1 MQSSLKQMPAA
12 SYIALSIVL
21 PFFRKLEEFRR
32 VLPINHPYFA
42 RDEIEVVIALDEN
55 SEEHGL
61 LELLR
66 QYPDVRWKVLVNDV
80 PHAWRPPCRA
90 INVGI
95 RHAAGSH
102 VLICSPESAFVGDVP
117 AQMLKIVHKHPDSIA
132 LGRVGF
138 AGFDQLSGN
147 RSLEEI
153 YDAAVPLELKFR
165 TFYGSV
171 CGPKAAFE
179 AVRGYDEEFRKW
191 GGDDDN
197 LRVRM
202 EMAGFRLMAFPEAR
216 LLHLDSE
223 VRTGREQYDDKIDI
237 LKCSPHQAK
246 ANLAWEWGRDFSRL
260 AFANVPV
267 AGSQA
272 VVAAELP
279 YSPVALAVRSRR
291 RCRACGRLLYHNSQA
306 VACNACR
313 PAAEGGPQ
321 AGAASAH
328 RQLARR
334 PRIACV
340 LQLRNE
346 SRYLEGCLAHLRDH
360 VDGFVALDDGST
372 DSTPEILRREA
383 RLLDCITKPDQE
395 GHVWNERENKRV
407 LLQRAR
413 ELGFDWVLCCDADER
428 YETAF
433 LKRLHEIA
441 GRFPAGSDA
450 CFYLALRELWDTPQ
464 QYRVDGIWGEKA
476 RARFFS
482 LPDIV
487 EFGQDQELHGEW
499 FPDHIRRQ
507 GRMLRIDHRLYH
519 LKTILREDRIR
530 RRDYYKAL
538 DPGNKFQAMGYDY
551 LAEEGNDLRLE
562 KIAPGREYDFDT
574 LPETLRALLS

>member
-1 MQSSLKQMPAA
+1 MQSSLKQMPPA
-12 SYIALSIVL
+12 SHIALSIVL
-21 PFFRKLEEFRR
+21 PFFRRLEEFRR

-42 RDEIEVVIALDEN
+42 RAEIEVVIALDEN

-66 QYPDVRWKVLVNDV
+66 QYPDVRWKVLVNDA
-80 PHAWRPPCRA
+80 PHPWRPPCKA
-90 INVGI
+90 VNVGL

-102 VLICSPESAFVGDVP
+102 VLVCSPESAFVGDVP
-117 AQMLKIVHKHPDSIA
+117 AQMLKIVRKHPNAIA

-138 AGFDQLSGN
+138 AGFDRISENLA
-147 RSLEEI
+147 LEQIFEE
-153 YDAAVPLELKFR
+153 AVPRELKLR
-165 TFYGSV
+165 SFYGSV
-171 CGPKAAFE
+171 CGPKSAFE
-179 AVRGYDEEFRKW
+179 AVRGYDEEFLKW

-202 EMAGFRLMAFPEAR
+202 EMAGFQLMAFPEAR
-216 LLHLDSE
+216 LLHLGFE
-223 VRTGREQYDDKIDI
+223 MRNGREQYDDKTDI
-237 LKCSPHQAK
+237 LKCSPHQAQ
-246 ANLAWEWGRDFSRL
+246 ANLRGEWGSDFSRL
-260 AFANVPV
+260 ALANQPV
-267 AGSQA
+267 AGRQSEA
-272 VVAAELP
+272 VDTEFP
-279 YSPVALAVRSRR
+279 YSPTAFAVRSRR
-291 RCRACGRLLYHNSQA
+291 RCRACGRLLYHNSQ
-306 VACNACR
+306 VAPCHACR
-313 PAAEGGPQ
+313 PAA
-321 AGAASAH
+321 AGV
-328 RQLARR
+328 RQRPTRR
-334 PRIACV
+334 PKIACV

-346 SRYLEGCLAHLRDH
+346 SLYLEGCLAHLRDH
-360 VDGFVALDDGST
+360 VDGFIALDDGST
-372 DSTPEILRREA
+372 DSTPEILQRES
-383 RLLDCITKPDQE
+383 RLLDCIAKPAQAK
-395 GHVWNERENKRV
+395 HVWNERENKRV

-433 LKRLHEIA
+433 LKQLHEIA

-482 LPDIV
+482 LPDSV
-487 EFGQDQELHGEW
+487 EFNQDQELHGEW

-507 GRMLRIDHRLYH
+507 GRMLRIDQRLYH
-519 LKTILREDRIR
+519 LKTILREDRVR

-538 DPGNKFQAMGYDY
+538 DPDNKFQAMGYDY
-551 LAEEGNDLRLE
+551 LAEEGKDQRLE